1 MEVLSRYARLP
12 NSMASLYPRLVR
24 PLLFRLDP
32 ERAHNLSIHLCR
44 LLCRIPAATALMRY
58 YYATPQPLLQTTI
71 AGLHFD
77 NPLGIAAGWDKNGR
91 ALRVLDS
98 LGFGFAEIGSVSARP
113 SIGNPKPRL
122 FRLPEDQAIIVN
134 YGLPNDGAEQVSK
147 RLAAY
152 ISRIPIGVN
161 IVKTNDGPA
170 SPIYSEETIIDEYLH
185 SISLL
190 QDHAS
195 YLMLNLSCP
204 NAAGGDEVF
213 ARPGSITRLL
223 RAMDSQGIT
232 RPVFLKVAPRE
243 DTASHERLLIEC
255 EGFDFVEGFC
265 FNLPTGKPK
274 ELELRTSRSQLDH
287 IPGAV
292 SGKPVEALINRC
304 IGALYNVMDPK
315 RYAIIGAGGVFNAED
330 AYLKLKL
337 GASLVQLYTG
347 LIYCGP
353 SIAKSINRG
362 LVKLMQRDGFSNLSE
377 VIGSSHKPQ
386 PKPSVDRSSN
396 K

>member
-1 MEVLSRYARLP
+1 MP
-12 NSMASLYPRLVR
+12 SLYTHLVR

-32 ERAHNLSIHLCR
+32 ERAHNLSIHLCEC
-44 LLCRIPAATALMRY
+44 LCRIPAATSLMRY
-58 YYATPQPLLQTTI
+58 CFETSQPLLQSAV

-113 SIGNPKPRL
+113 SLGNPKPRL
-122 FRLPEDQAIIVN
+122 FRLPADQAIIVN

-147 RLAAY
+147 RLASHLHRNPLGA
-152 ISRIPIGVN
+152 N
-161 IVKTNDGPA
+161 IVKTNDGPSA
-170 SPIYSEETIIDEYLH
+170 PICSEETIIDDYLQ

-190 QDHAS
+190 QPHVS

-213 ARPGSITRLL
+213 ARPGSINRLL
-223 RAMDSQGIT
+223 QAMDSQGIT
-232 RPVFLKVAPRE
+232 RPVFLKIAPRE
-243 DTASHERLLIEC
+243 ETASHERLLIEC
-255 EGFDFVEGFC
+255 EGFDFVHGFC

-274 ELELRTSRSQLDH
+274 ELELRISQSQLAH
-287 IPGAV
+287 MPGAV
-292 SGKPVEALINRC
+292 SGKPVEAFINRC
-304 IGALYNVMDPK
+304 ISGLYNAIDSK
-315 RYAIIGAGGVFNAED
+315 RYAIIGAGGVFTAED

-353 SIAKSINRG
+353 SIAKRICFG
-362 LVKLMQRDGFSNLSE
+362 LVELMRRDGFSQLAE
-377 VIGSSHKPQ
+377 VIGSGH
-386 PKPSVDRSSN
+386 RS
-396 K
+396 

>member
-1 MEVLSRYARLP
+1 
-12 NSMASLYPRLVR
+12 MALLYPQLVR

-44 LLCRIPAATALMRY
+44 WFCRIPAASSLMRY
-58 YYATPQPLLQTTI
+58 CFETSQPPLQSHI

-91 ALRVLDS
+91 ALHALDS

-113 SIGNPKPRL
+113 SLGNRKPRL
-122 FRLPEDQAIIVN
+122 FRLPQDQAIIVN

-147 RLAAY
+147 RLA
-152 ISRIPIGVN
+152 SHVHRNPLGVN
-161 IVKTNDGPA
+161 IVKTNDGPSA
-170 SPIYSEETIIDEYLH
+170 SICSEETIIDDYLQ

-190 QDHAS
+190 QPHAS

-204 NAAGGDEVF
+204 NAAGGDDVF
-213 ARPGSITRLL
+213 ARPGSINRLL
-223 RAMDSQGIT
+223 RAMDSQGIS
-232 RPVFLKVAPRE
+232 RPVFLKIAPRGE
-243 DTASHERLLIEC
+243 TASHERLLIEC
-255 EGFDFVEGFC
+255 EGFDFVRGFC
-265 FNLPTGKPK
+265 FNLPAGKPN
-274 ELELRTSRSQLDH
+274 ELELRSSRSQLEH

-304 IGALYNVMDPK
+304 ISGLYNVIDSK
-315 RYAIIGAGGVFNAED
+315 RYAIIGAGGVFTAED

-337 GASLVQLYTG
+337 GASLVQLYTA

-353 SIAKSINRG
+353 SIAKRICLG
-362 LVKLMQRDGFSNLSE
+362 LVELMQRDGYAILSE
-377 VIGSSHKPQ
+377 VIGSAHNSK
-386 PKPSVDRSSN
+386 SN
-396 K
+396 